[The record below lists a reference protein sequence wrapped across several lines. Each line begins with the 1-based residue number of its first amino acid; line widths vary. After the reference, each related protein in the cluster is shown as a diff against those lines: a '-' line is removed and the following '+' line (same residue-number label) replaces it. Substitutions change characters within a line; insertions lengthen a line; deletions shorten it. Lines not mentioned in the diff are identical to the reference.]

1 MAPHPHHQDT
11 MTNTAPSAAP
21 TSGGLKATSDA
32 GGASYPLGYST
43 RGGASKG
50 SPAPAAQRTVRRRGT
65 PDEEAATE
73 GGSRQADSERDK
85 DTAVAEQTQRRPL
98 RRPYQRRQRPHVR
111 NTRLSDEE
119 LARVTAGAKAAGL
132 TVSGFLA
139 RSALAASRDLERT
152 VGAVAGDRELITEL
166 FAARRYLGHVSNN
179 LNQIARALNSG
190 GRPPGLEAVLAATG
204 RAVQRVQQATDQLIA
219 RS

>member
-1 MAPHPHHQDT
+1 MHQANHETTPSPRGNTTTLAP
-11 MTNTAPSAAP
+11 
-21 TSGGLKATSDA
+21 

-50 SPAPAAQRTVRRRGT
+50 SPAPAAQGTVRRRGT

-73 GGSRQADSERDK
+73 GGSRQDSEGDGQK
-85 DTAVAEQTQRRPL
+85 TVPEQTASTPCHPR

-119 LARVTAGAKAAGL
+119 LGRVTAGAKAAGL

-152 VGAVAGDRELITEL
+152 AAAIAGDRELITEL

-179 LNQIARALNSG
+179 LNQVARALNSG
-190 GRPPGLEAVLAATG
+190 GKPPVVEAVLAATG

>member
-1 MAPHPHHQDT
+1 M
-11 MTNTAPSAAP
+11 
-21 TSGGLKATSDA
+21 
-32 GGASYPLGYST
+32 
-43 RGGASKG
+43 
-50 SPAPAAQRTVRRRGT
+50 
-65 PDEEAATE
+65 
-73 GGSRQADSERDK
+73 
-85 DTAVAEQTQRRPL
+85 

-119 LARVTAGAKAAGL
+119 LARVTAGANAAGL

-152 VGAVAGDRELITEL
+152 ATAVAGDRELITEL

-190 GRPPGLEAVLAATG
+190 GRPTGVESVLAATG